1 MPEMGSLART
11 MRILIVLLFVFSLNS
26 YADSETDVLVIGGG
40 IMSATLATLVHELEP
55 ALKIDLYERLD
66 QPACESSGTLNN
78 AGSGHAALCELNYT
92 PLKADGTVDTSKAV
106 QINREFEM
114 SKEFWSFLAHH
125 RALAKPETFI
135 HPVPH
140 MSWVRGL
147 ENVAFLRKRFEA
159 LKQIPYFKDLE
170 FTDDPAILRE
180 WMPVM
185 MKDREI
191 SEPMAATRSL
201 SGTDVDYG
209 RLTQLMIQNLSK
221 SGAADVFVQHE
232 VRAFEKQEDGTW
244 RVRIKDLRSGL
255 HKWVRTKFVFIG
267 AGGGSLLLLQK
278 SGIAEAAGYG
288 GFPVSGEFL
297 MYKGHDL
304 SNENF
309 AKVYGQAAVGAPPMS
324 VPHLDTRIIDGEK
337 RLVFGPF
344 AGATMKFLKQG
355 SNWDLMQSLR
365 FKNTGVMLQAGA
377 QNLGLVEYLMNQEMQ
392 SHEDR
397 MKELRVF
404 LPKAKSDEWEL
415 ITAGM
420 RVQIIKNHGQGNVL
434 QFGTEV
440 VTSADG
446 TLSALLGASPGA
458 STSVAAML
466 KVLEKSFSRKM
477 QTEEWRDRIKEMIP
491 SYSAALI
498 DESSEARRVRTAKLL
513 SLPCEHLIK

>member
-1 MPEMGSLART
+1 MRMRPILAA
-11 MRILIVLLFVFSLNS
+11 LLVLSLNAT
-26 YADSETDVLVIGGG
+26 ADSETDVLVIGGG
-40 IMSATLATLVHELEP
+40 IMSATLATLLRELDP
-55 ALKIDLYERLD
+55 SLKIQLYERLE

-92 PLKADGTVDTSKAV
+92 PQKADGSIDTSKAV

-114 SKEFWSFLAHH
+114 SKEFWAFLSSQKD
-125 RALAKPETFI
+125 LAKAETFI
-135 HPVPH
+135 HSVPH
-140 MSWVRGL
+140 MSWVRGR
-147 ENVAFLRKRFEA
+147 ENVEFLRKRYEA
-159 LKQIPYFKDLE
+159 LRKISYFQDLE
-170 FTDDPAILRE
+170 FTDDPEVLRE

-191 SEPMAATRSL
+191 TEPMAATRSL

-209 RLTQLMIQNLSK
+209 RLTQLMIQKLSK
-221 SGAADVFVQHE
+221 SGGADAFVQHE
-232 VRAFEKQEDGTW
+232 VRAFEKLEDGTW
-244 RVRIKDLRSGL
+244 RVRIKDFRNGQ
-255 HKWVRTKFVFIG
+255 HKWIHTKFVFIG

-278 SGIAEAAGYG
+278 SGVDEASGYG

-297 MYKGHDL
+297 MYKGGGL
-304 SNENF
+304 SDENF
-309 AKVYGQAAVGAPPMS
+309 AKVYGQAAAGAPPMS

-355 SNWDLMQSLR
+355 SNLDLMHSIR
-365 FKNTGVMLQAGA
+365 FGNTGAMLQAGA
-377 QNLGLVEYLMNQEMQ
+377 QNLGLVEYLVNQEMQ

-466 KVLEKSFSRKM
+466 KVLEKSFGERMKS
-477 QTEEWRDRIKEMIP
+477 EEWRAKIRAMIP
-491 SYSAALI
+491 SYSSALI
-498 DESSEARRVRTAKLL
+498 DENDDAQRAQTAKLL
-513 SLPCEHLIK
+513 SLPCAQLVN

>member
-1 MPEMGSLART
+1 
-11 MRILIVLLFVFSLNS
+11 MRVLLAALLFFSLNS
-26 YADSETDVLVIGGG
+26 AADTETDVLVIGGG
-40 IMSATLATLVHELEP
+40 IMSATLATLLHELDP
-55 ALKIDLYERLD
+55 ALRIQLYERLE

-92 PLKADGTVDTSKAV
+92 PLKADGSVETSKAM

-114 SKEFWSFLAHH
+114 SKEFWAFLSHQ
-125 RALAKPETFI
+125 RELAKPETFI
-135 HPVPH
+135 HSVPH
-140 MSWVRGL
+140 MSWVRGK
-147 ENVAFLRKRFEA
+147 ENVEFLRKRFEA
-159 LKQIPYFKDLE
+159 LKKISYFKDLE
-170 FTDDPAILRE
+170 FTDDPAVLRE

-185 MKDREI
+185 MKDRDMA
-191 SEPMAATRSL
+191 EPMAATRSL

-209 RLTQLMIQNLSK
+209 RLTQLMIQSLSK
-221 SGAADVFVQHE
+221 KGAADAFVQHE

-244 RVRIKDLRSGL
+244 RIRIKDLRSGL
-255 HKWVRTKFVFIG
+255 HKWIHTKFVFIG
-267 AGGGSLLLLQK
+267 AGGGSLLLLQQ
-278 SGIAEAAGYG
+278 SGVAEAAGYG

-297 MYKGHDL
+297 MYKGSDL
-304 SNENF
+304 SEENF
-309 AKVYGQAAVGAPPMS
+309 AKIYGQAAVGAPPMS

-355 SNWDLMQSLR
+355 SNLDLMHSIR
-365 FKNTGVMLQAGA
+365 FGNTGAMLKAGA
-377 QNLGLVEYLMNQEMQ
+377 QNLGLVEYLANQEMQ

-466 KVLEKSFSRKM
+466 KVLENSFSEKM
-477 QTEEWRDRIKEMIP
+477 KSESWRAKIRAMIP
-491 SYSAALI
+491 SYSSALI
-498 DESSEARRVRTAKLL
+498 DENIERQRVITAKLL
-513 SLPCEHLIK
+513 SLPCEEIIKN